1 MTVLG
6 DCKCTWES
14 LDEFLPDVLD
24 DSEFLFR
31 WIVLHVQDPLQLV
44 AYCEVLDLLTSFT
57 DLLLLSL
64 IRSLLDVLGL
74 AQFEVFEPALGL
86 DGPLLDVLASMILAY
101 FDLMRHI
108 LR

>member
-6 DCKCTWES
+6 DGKCAWEG
-14 LDEFLPDVLD
+14 LYEFLPYVLD

-31 WIVLHVQDPLQLV
+31 WIVFHVQDPFQLV
-44 AYCEVLDLLTSFT
+44 TYCEVLDLLPTFY
-57 DLLLLSL
+57 DLVLLSL

-74 AQFEVFEPALGL
+74 AQFEVVEPALGL
-86 DGPLLDVLASMILAY
+86 YGPLLDVLPRVILAY

-108 LR
+108 LT